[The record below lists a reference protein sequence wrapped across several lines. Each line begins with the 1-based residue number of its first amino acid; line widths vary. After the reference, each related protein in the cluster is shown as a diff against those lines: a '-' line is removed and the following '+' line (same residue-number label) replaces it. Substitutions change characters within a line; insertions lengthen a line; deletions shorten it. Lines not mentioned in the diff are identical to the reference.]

1 MGGEIRNVNPVKDE
15 LTLKVFGQKPVKI
28 LFDERTEVYRDGKK
42 IPLHDLHTT
51 DHASVQT
58 VLDGINVFALSI
70 HILSQTP
77 EGDYQGRVLNF
88 NRSTT
93 ELTISSV
100 LSRQPL
106 KLLVPADTKV
116 VREGQPSFTAG
127 QRGLSDLVRGDLVS
141 VKFAAGKS
149 GHGVA
154 SEISILATP
163 GAEFIFIGNIDA
175 LDTHTGTLVLID
187 PRDDKS
193 YQISFSSSRLPTSK
207 NLHVG
212 DHIIVTANF
221 DGIRYVA
228 RAITPN

>member
-1 MGGEIRNVNPVKDE
+1 M
-15 LTLKVFGQKPVKI
+15 
-28 LFDERTEVYRDGKK
+28 
-42 IPLHDLHTT
+42 
-51 DHASVQT
+51 
-58 VLDGINVFALSI
+58 
-70 HILSQTP
+70 
-77 EGDYQGRVLNF
+77 
-88 NRSTT
+88 
-93 ELTISSV
+93 
-100 LSRQPL
+100 

-141 VKFAAGKS
+141 VKFEAGKS
-149 GHGVA
+149 GRGVA

-163 GAEFIFIGNIDA
+163 GAEFIFIGNITA
-175 LDTHTGTLVLID
+175 LDTHTGTLVLVD

-193 YQISFSSSRLPTSK
+193 YEISFSSSHLPTSK

-212 DHIIVTANF
+212 DQIIVTANF